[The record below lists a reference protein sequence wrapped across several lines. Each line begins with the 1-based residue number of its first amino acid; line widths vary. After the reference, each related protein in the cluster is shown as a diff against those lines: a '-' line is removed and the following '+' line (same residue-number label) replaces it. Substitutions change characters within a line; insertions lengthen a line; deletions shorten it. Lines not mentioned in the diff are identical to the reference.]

1 MSDQGKTPRE
11 SRVTLVDQMQVTDA
25 NLMGNV
31 HGGVIMKMV
40 DNAAGLA
47 AIKHSGGQ
55 VVTAAMDEMS
65 FLEPVYVGDVVTVK
79 ASVNE
84 AFSTSME
91 VGVRVEA
98 ENVKTREVKH
108 TSSAYLVFV
117 ALDEDRVPR
126 AVPPLRPETDAE
138 RQRQAEAR
146 LRREARLA
154 RKEAI
159 ERARAATTG
168 DAAGL

>member
-1 MSDQGKTPRE
+1 VPELRAKTVAD

-31 HGGVIMKMV
+31 HGGVIMRMV

-47 AIKHSGGQ
+47 AIKHSEGP

-65 FLEPVYVGDVVTVK
+65 FLEPVFVGDVVTVK

-84 AFSTSME
+84 AFTTSVE

-98 ENVKTREVKH
+98 EDIKTGEVKH

-117 ALDEDRVPR
+117 ALDERGRPR
-126 AVPPLRPETDAE
+126 KVPPLVAESERE
-138 RQRQAEAR
+138 RQRQTEAK

-159 ERARAATTG
+159 ERARGTEGEPT
-168 DAAGL
+168 